1 MATWVLPMVFCAM
14 AALADVIGG
23 MLTVLRKL
31 TPRQTV
37 LVTALGAGFLL
48 GATVLD
54 RLPDA
59 MAELP
64 GSAPL
69 WIVAGYLGMLLLD
82 RSAGRTFVADRVP
95 VPAGE
100 GAVHGHGHLHAAA
113 LSQRA
118 GMAVLAAMLV
128 HTLMDG
134 IVIAGAFEVSR
145 SAGVLMFLAITLHKL
160 PEGFSMA
167 TVALA
172 AGQTRRR
179 AFTATALLAVS
190 TLAGAALTLWLGQ
203 ADAAAV
209 HVVMAVATG
218 SFLFISTTGLIPGVH
233 SSGERIAPYIVVAG
247 VLFFLASLYLVRTVG
262 LQ

>member
-1 MATWVLPMVFCAM
+1 MGTWGLPMVLCAI

-31 TPRQTV
+31 SPRQTV
-37 LVTALGAGFLL
+37 LVTALGCGFLL

-59 MAELP
+59 MEELP
-64 GSAPL
+64 GAAPL
-69 WIVAGYLGMLLLD
+69 WILAGYLGMLLLD
-82 RSAGRTFVADRVP
+82 RSAGRAPAPNQVL
-95 VPAGE
+95 VPARE
-100 GAVHGHGHLHAAA
+100 GASDGHGHLHAEM

-118 GMAVLAAMLV
+118 GLAVLAGMLV

-134 IVIAGAFEVSR
+134 IVIAGAFQVSR

-172 AGQTRRR
+172 AGETRWR
-179 AFTATALLAVS
+179 AFTSSALLAVS

-218 SFLFISTTGLIPGVH
+218 SFLFISTTGLIPGVRN
-233 SSGERIAPYIVVAG
+233 SGERMAPYIVVAG
-247 VLFFLASLYLVRTVG
+247 VLFFLVSLYLVRAVG